1 MNQSKLELQN
11 VKITLDENVILND
24 INLSIQNGEIV
35 SLMGSSASGKT
46 SLIRSIAGYQNI
58 SSGNIK
64 IDNRVVDNS
73 NEFISVDKRNIG
85 VIFQDLALFPHLTVR
100 ENICFGLFKD
110 TEINQN
116 SRALELENMLNIGL
130 IKDRYPHQISGGQ
143 QQRVAIARAMAP
155 KPTILLLDE
164 PFSALDQELKDNL
177 MIDIKEILKKSRQPQ
192 Y

>member
-130 IKDRYPHQISGGQ
+130 IKDRYPHQIS
-143 QQRVAIARAMAP
+143 
-155 KPTILLLDE
+155 
-164 PFSALDQELKDNL
+164 
-177 MIDIKEILKKSRQPQ
+177 
-192 Y
+192 

>member
-11 VKITLDENVILND
+11 VKITLDENVILTD

-110 TEINQN
+110 TEINQS

-130 IKDRYPHQISGGQ
+130 IKGK
-143 QQRVAIARAMAP
+143 V
-155 KPTILLLDE
+155 T
-164 PFSALDQELKDNL
+164 NL
-177 MIDIKEILKKSRQPQ
+177 NF
-192 Y
+192 